1 MARNVWALAPEEITE
16 LISSI
21 QEPSAGAWLAAVF
34 EALPHDDLTRTI
46 VTLWALW
53 HARRKAIHEGI
64 FQSPLSTHHFVERF
78 IADLHMIKPTPK
90 SVSPSISRRVV
101 WLPPPADMVK
111 INVDA
116 ATSKNSS
123 IGSIAAV
130 ARDANGSFL
139 GASSVVMDGMSDPE
153 TLEAMACREG
163 LTLGE
168 DLLLRRVK
176 LATDCLNVVNM
187 INGEGRGSY
196 GHIVQEIKARK
207 TTFGKV
213 DIVHEQRSAN
223 VDAHNLARSSLYF
236 QLGRH
241 VWFQA
246 PPDGVNVIVGNV

>member
-1 MARNVWALAPEEITE
+1 
-16 LISSI
+16 
-21 QEPSAGAWLAAVF
+21 
-34 EALPHDDLTRTI
+34 
-46 VTLWALW
+46 
-53 HARRKAIHEGI
+53 
-64 FQSPLSTHHFVERF
+64 
-78 IADLHMIKPTPK
+78 
-90 SVSPSISRRVV
+90 
-101 WLPPPADMVK
+101 MVK

-163 LTLGE
+163 LILGE

-176 LATDCLNVVNM
+176 LATDCLNAVNM

-207 TTFGKV
+207 TTFEKV

-246 PPDGVNVIVGNV
+246 PPNGVNVIVGNV